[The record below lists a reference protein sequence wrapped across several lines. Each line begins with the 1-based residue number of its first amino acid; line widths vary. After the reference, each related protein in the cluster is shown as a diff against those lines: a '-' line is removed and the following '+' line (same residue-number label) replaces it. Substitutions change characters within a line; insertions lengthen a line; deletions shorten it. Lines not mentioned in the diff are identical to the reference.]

1 MITDKQK
8 PRKRINNDSVAAAVF
23 VAPLVIGLLMFTV
36 WPMIDSIY
44 LSLCKYDV
52 FSPAKYIGGKNY
64 VKLFHDPLFW
74 QALKVTTI
82 YACVSVPMGLIA
94 GMALAL
100 LLNTKIKG
108 MGLFRTIY
116 YLPAVLSGVAV
127 SLLWAWVFNPDFGMA
142 NYVLAKLHLAPLPWL
157 TSPDTAL
164 TSLIIMSLWGVGGA
178 MVINLAGLQ
187 GISPELYESASLD
200 GASPWKQLLHIT
212 IPGLTPVIFY
222 NLVMGIIGSFQVFT
236 QAFVMTSGGPS
247 NSTLFYV
254 LYLFKHAFNYFN
266 MGYASAMA
274 WVLFIIILALTL
286 LVFKSS
292 SLWVYY
298 EGGSNENK

>member
-127 SLLWAWVFNPDFGMA
+127 SLLWAWIFNPDFGMA
-142 NYVLAKLHLAPLPWL
+142 NYVLAKFHLAPLPWL
-157 TSPDTAL
+157 TNPDTAL

-178 MVINLAGLQ
+178 MVINLAWPRAEIYDPTGQSPLLQ
-187 GISPELYESASLD
+187 WAGP
-200 GASPWKQLLHIT
+200 IT
-212 IPGLTPVIFY
+212 IAVVVIAGIACFPRRPHPRPVTTVLP
-222 NLVMGIIGSFQVFT
+222 NLPATKGI
-236 QAFVMTSGGPS
+236 
-247 NSTLFYV
+247 
-254 LYLFKHAFNYFN
+254 
-266 MGYASAMA
+266 
-274 WVLFIIILALTL
+274 
-286 LVFKSS
+286 
-292 SLWVYY
+292 
-298 EGGSNENK
+298 